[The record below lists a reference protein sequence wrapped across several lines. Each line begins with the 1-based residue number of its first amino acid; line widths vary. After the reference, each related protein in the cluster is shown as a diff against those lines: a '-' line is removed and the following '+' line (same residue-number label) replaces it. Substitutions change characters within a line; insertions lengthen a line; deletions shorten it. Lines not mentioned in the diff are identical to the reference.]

1 MNFSVGLLY
10 SSQELLKLIK
20 ANSGVSKNFG
30 TIFSTFQVAS
40 ADEVLKLAQ
49 NGKWIIF
56 SPDGRAEITKDGL
69 EVLNSPTPIESL
81 RIQLK
86 HLIWELQ
93 PTWAHLL
100 IKGRFEASKGFSPE
114 IQQCF
119 NEAELFENLD
129 DTTINWWDSL
139 AATVRSKKQFEN
151 LQTGRKGERLS
162 LKYEKLRTGLEPI
175 WQCIESNHSGFDV
188 LSKISKID
196 QQNLLIEVKASE
208 NPIKQATFVIS
219 RNEWNTAENNPN
231 AYIFHLWCLNEP
243 KGPVLFEAPKEAVE
257 KHIPTD
263 QGVGN
268 WENVRIRFGPI
279 VSQLKP
285 VYLSS

>member
-56 SPDGRAEITKDGL
+56 SPDGRAEITKDGF
-69 EVLNSPTPIESL
+69 EILNSPTPIEAL

-93 PTWAHLL
+93 PSWAHLL

-119 NEAELFENLD
+119 TEAELFENLD
-129 DTTINWWDSL
+129 DRTVNWWDSL

-162 LKYEKLRTGLEPI
+162 LGYEKYRTGLYPI

-188 LSKISKID
+188 LSKVAKAD
-196 QQNLLIEVKASE
+196 PQNLLIEVKASE

-231 AYIFHLWCLNEP
+231 TYIFHLWCLNEP
-243 KGPVLFEAPKEAVE
+243 AKPVLYEAPKEIVE

-285 VYLSS
+285 AHLPS

>member
-10 SSQELLKLIK
+10 SVQELLKLIN
-20 ANSGVSKNFG
+20 ANGGVTSNFG
-30 TIFSTFQVAS
+30 AVFTTFQVAS
-40 ADEVLKLAQ
+40 AEEVLKLAQ
-49 NGKWIIF
+49 VGKWIIF
-56 SPDGRAEITKDGL
+56 TPDGKAEITKEGL
-69 EVLNSPTPIESL
+69 EILEAISTTEAL

-93 PTWAHLL
+93 PPWAHLL

-119 NEAELFENLD
+119 TEAELFENFD
-129 DTTINWWDSL
+129 DKTVDWWDSL

-151 LQTGRKGERLS
+151 LQTGRNGERLS
-162 LKYEKLRTGLEPI
+162 LSYEKTRTGFEAI

-188 LSKISKID
+188 LSQVSKTD
-196 QQNLLIEVKASE
+196 QQKLLIEVKASE

-219 RNEWNTAENNPN
+219 RHEWNTAVNSPN
-231 AYIFHLWCLNEP
+231 TYIFHIWCLNEP
-243 KGPVLFEAPKEAVE
+243 KKPVLYEVPKGEIE
-257 KHIPTD
+257 KHIPKD
-263 QGVGN
+263 IGVGN

-285 VYLSS
+285 NNFL